1 MIDIKNQS
9 CLLLNSLNVR
19 PAVRFGGQGPNEEVI
34 LLLRAHPVTQIFW
47 VVNSIILL
55 VLLGELNQIVPIFLN
70 PQQILFLNVFSIAFI
85 LSYVWSN
92 FLVWFFNV
100 GIVTNERIVDIDFTN
115 ILYEDVAAAKLN
127 KIDEVNGVTAGFFG
141 SIFNYGNI
149 FVKTFSDENNIEF
162 LNVPMPNDVVLII
175 NSLAKPLE

>member
-1 MIDIKNQS
+1 MIDIS
-9 CLLLNSLNVR
+9 NSYSQYLCALNVK
-19 PAVRFGGQGPNEEVI
+19 PAIRFGGQMPQEEVL

-47 VVNSIILL
+47 VVNSISLL
-55 VLLGELNQIVPIFLN
+55 VLLSVLDQFVPDFLN
-70 PQQILFLNVFSIAFI
+70 PQQILFLNVFSLAFI
-85 LSYVWSN
+85 ISYAWSN

-100 GIVTNERIVDIDFTN
+100 GIVTNQRIVDIDFGN
-115 ILYEDVAAAKLN
+115 ILYQDVAAAKLQ

-162 LNVPMPNDVVLII
+162 LNVPMPNEVVLII
-175 NSLAKPLE
+175 NSLAKPIE